1 MARHRSLSGH
11 HPSPALLE
19 ALARS
24 SRHGRAAHRLPQLP
38 LREGHKSAVAGALAG
53 AFFLA
58 GGPLVAGSG
67 VALGDSGVDTDGRLP
82 ALEVLP
88 IHRQVDQQ
96 EEAAKLQKNEELQAK
111 LAAAEQ
117 AAQEAVER
125 RAAEQAAAEQAA
137 AEQAAAE
144 QAAAEQAA
152 AEQAAAEQAAA
163 EQAAAEQAAAEQA
176 AAEQA
181 AAEQAAAEQAAAE
194 QAAADVQFVKPAEGR
209 FTSGFGARWGT
220 THYGVD
226 IANSIGTPIYSTTSG
241 TVISSGPASGFGM
254 WVRVQHDD
262 GTITVYGHIDQSL
275 VSVGQRVGVGEQIAT
290 MGNRGQSTG
299 PHLHFEVHVNGQK
312 IDPQPWLAERG
323 ITL

>member
-1 MARHRSLSGH
+1 M
-11 HPSPALLE
+11 
-19 ALARS
+19 
-24 SRHGRAAHRLPQLP
+24 
-38 LREGHKSAVAGALAG
+38 AG

-144 QAAAEQAA
+144 QAAVEQAAAEQAA

-194 QAAADVQFVKPAEGR
+194 QAAAEQAAAEQAAANVQFVKPAEGR

-241 TVISSGPASGFGM
+241 TVISSGPASGFGL

-323 ITL
+323 ISL